1 MDLHSS
7 EDTDTTGHNGPGVKS
22 EEQKSFDESLHRLL
36 IIGLIL
42 SVALILF
49 GLVLAWVNHQS
60 VPAQVL
66 PLGEIVANIS
76 SMNAA
81 GFLSLGLLVLI
92 ATPIVRVITSFVSFL
107 IEKDWRFAAITL
119 VVLVTIFVSIL
130 LGKY

>member
-1 MDLHSS
+1 MDLHSI
-7 EDTDTTGHNGPGVKS
+7 EDTDSAGHNDLGVKS
-22 EEQKSFDESLHRLL
+22 EEQKSFDESLHKLL

-49 GLVLAWVNHQS
+49 GLMLAWVTHQS

-119 VVLVTIFVSIL
+119 VVIVTVFVSIL